1 MPGTTR
7 GLSDARREG
16 FLEALLLEHLQ
27 PGLQGLLSNLLLPL
41 ESTLHPAAS
50 SDRRELDERRVQGD
64 REPERGQHLQR
75 DATILNSQSREYSP

>member
-27 PGLQGLLSNLLLPL
+27 PGLHGLLPNLLLSL

-50 SDRRELDERRVQGD
+50 PDRRELDERRVQGD
-64 REPERGQHLQR
+64 REPERGQHLR
-75 DATILNSQSREYSP
+75 T